1 MMTGVMR
8 TALLLF
14 CCNPLNFISMCMCVI
29 VCLWSISDL
38 VPIDLSCGPISTTFS
53 ELMSYGTGMN
63 ELLTFRSDHITR
75 MKVKN
80 LNCNLSRS
88 QVQAPGL

>member
-1 MMTGVMR
+1 MMTGVMSS
-8 TALLLF
+8 ALLLF
-14 CCNPLNFISMCMCVI
+14 SCNPLNCLFHCAIYVF

-38 VPIDLSCGPISTTFS
+38 VPIDLSCGPILTTFS

-75 MKVKN
+75 VKVKKIN
-80 LNCNLSRS
+80 
-88 QVQAPGL
+88 